1 MCLLE
6 DSQKAMQVTDNGN
19 LGQGNDEERNKQ
31 IYKILRLKLG
41 RVGKKKM
48 DGAGDVGQYREIC
61 YVLTVNKHLE
71 RMLTLFADTV
81 FHR

>member
-41 RVGKKKM
+41 RVGKEM
-48 DGAGDVGQYREIC
+48 DGAGDVG
-61 YVLTVNKHLE
+61 
-71 RMLTLFADTV
+71 
-81 FHR
+81 